1 MNKLWSLYLDVILYI
16 IIIFISTS
24 IIGYNETLFYFLIF
38 TTYIFA
44 SRTFFLITFVPKVF
58 ELIKY
63 LMINDDVLFSLKYRE
78 NEQFEVKFLF
88 QTYLNYQ
95 RDKSGFNKKMVRFSY
110 WSFAF
115 MPILIYAYIKLNKI
129 KTHR

>member
-1 MNKLWSLYLDVILYI
+1 
-16 IIIFISTS
+16 
-24 IIGYNETLFYFLIF
+24 
-38 TTYIFA
+38 
-44 SRTFFLITFVPKVF
+44 
-58 ELIKY
+58 
-63 LMINDDVLFSLKYRE
+63 MINDDVLFSLKYRE
-78 NEQFEVKFLF
+78 NKQFEVKFLF

-110 WSFAF
+110 WYFAF